1 MGEYQIERES
11 RTCRIRVAC
20 RYLHASGDVEVGGN
34 RRFSDWVNQ
43 RAAIYRLRNVVL
55 EGIEAF
61 GTTLPDLVVY
71 RSGIYYMTLEEDA
84 SAPPLVDSYPSRER
98 LRVRLSIGESVVE
111 GDMHVAPTV
120 ELHRHLD
127 TYQSDFLA
135 LTNAVVDGPT
145 GHFSSEL
152 LLVSQQHITV
162 AVDVSGGGESA
173 GASEDAAGAAA
184 GADSR
189 LPEGTT
195 AGSEESG
202 TSGEH
207 EIIGKRQ
214 DAPLAGVGARS

>member
-1 MGEYQIERES
+1 MGEYQIQRET

-20 RYLHASGDVEVGGN
+20 RYLHALGDVEVGGN

-43 RAAIYRLRNVVL
+43 RASIYRLRNVQL

-61 GTTLPDLVVY
+61 GTTLPDLAVY

-84 SAPPLVDSYPSRER
+84 AAPPLVDSYPTRER

-127 TYQSDFLA
+127 TYQSDFIA

-162 AVDVSGGGESA
+162 AMDVSGGGASEGAAEEASGASA
-173 GASEDAAGAAA
+173 GADAVRSRRTDAA
-184 GADSR
+184 
-189 LPEGTT
+189 
-195 AGSEESG
+195 SEEGG
-202 TSGEH
+202 TGEGH
-207 EIIGKRQ
+207 EIIGKRLG
-214 DAPLAGVGARS
+214 ASLVGARNES